1 MSILFE
7 PIGLI
12 RSPYTDI
19 AGMPIQPSKAA
30 GVPGTIELLPQLAGG
45 LKDIEGFS
53 HLILLYHL
61 HKSQGFA
68 LEVVPFLDTVAR
80 GVFSTRA
87 PRRPNA
93 IGLSIVRLAS
103 IEGPT
108 LHIEDVDVLDRTPLL
123 DIKPYVP
130 AFDLRPD
137 ARSGWLEGKA
147 DQDRRSDG
155 RFREAAS

>member
-12 RSPYTDI
+12 RSPYSDI

-68 LEVVPFLDTVAR
+68 LEVVPFLDTVSR
-80 GVFSTRA
+80 GSS
-87 PRRPNA
+87 RPGRPA
-93 IGLSIVRLAS
+93 
-103 IEGPT
+103 GPT
-108 LHIEDVDVLDRTPLL
+108 PSAC
-123 DIKPYVP
+123 PS
-130 AFDLRPD
+130 
-137 ARSGWLEGKA
+137 SG
-147 DQDRRSDG
+147 
-155 RFREAAS
+155 